1 MGDTNTSKLVSAG
14 IMLAHL
20 DAIEHTL
27 LSSGYYDAGRYGRL
41 PLPGTT
47 ERIAAVREARN
58 AIIAAL
64 PKE

>member
-1 MGDTNTSKLVSAG
+1 VTNAFKLVSAG

-20 DAIEHTL
+20 DAIERHL
-27 LSSGYYDAGRYGRL
+27 LSFGYYDAGRYGRL

-47 ERIAAVREARN
+47 ERIAAVRNDRN
-58 AIIAAL
+58 TIIAAL